1 MRVDSV
7 SLLHRIKRYFPRGD
21 GSSQVLLSCKYM
33 GFLGPIAWSLL
44 HGHTIVAPSPGELFI
59 LLIYLPPFLLF
70 IFHASPSCTDLK
82 LGVEKHHKDRKLAQ
96 CSVKKYA
103 EFNSK
108 KLLIVLEI
116 QCFSSFSN
124 QFGIRGGGLGQNLPV
139 WDFYV
144 WNHSLRG
151 QVNRVNGCKGFR

>member
-44 HGHTIVAPSPGELFI
+44 HGHTIVAPSP
-59 LLIYLPPFLLF
+59 
-70 IFHASPSCTDLK
+70 DLK